1 MRMLLKAQ
9 LDTEAANRAIADGS
23 MPQVMGR
30 VLEALQPEAAYFA
43 PIDGKRTALI
53 VFDLKDP
60 SQIPVVSEPFFKDM
74 HATVEFIPVMTR
86 EDLAAGLAQVEA
98 RAGDGA
104 PA

>member
-9 LDTEAANRAIADGS
+9 MDTEAANRAIADGS
-23 MPQVMGR
+23 MPEAMGR
-30 VLEALQPEAAYFA
+30 IMDMLQPEAAYFA
-43 PIDGKRTALI
+43 PLDGKRTALI

-60 SQIPVVSEPFFKDM
+60 SQIPVVSEPFFNVMNAK
-74 HATVEFIPVMTR
+74 VEFTPVMTR
-86 EDLAAGLAQVEA
+86 DDLAAGLAQVEA

>member
-9 LDTEAANRAIADGS
+9 MDTEAANRAIADGS
-23 MPQVMGR
+23 MPQVMER

-60 SQIPVVSEPFFKDM
+60 SQIPVVSEPFFKTM
-74 HATVEFIPVMTR
+74 QATVEFIPVMR
-86 EDLAAGLAQVEA
+86 RDDLAAGLAQLEA
-98 RAGDGA
+98 TAANGA
-104 PA
+104 TA